1 MISVII
7 PVYNRENHLYV
18 CLNSVLK
25 QTYEDFEVICVDDCS
40 TDSSLEILKY
50 FAKRDNRLKIL
61 KNSSNKGVSYSRN
74 QGLKAAK
81 GEYIFFLDSD
91 DWISRDTFKK
101 LYRNAK
107 INNSDM
113 VLYKLVRVNKNNF
126 IFNRPAF
133 DLSNYFGENVNFDHF
148 TFTYKNIKQ
157 HVMNSSF
164 APYLKLYKKSFLDS
178 YDDFTFPEGLV
189 YEDVLFHIKTI
200 LRAPRLS
207 FVPNFFY
214 VYKMDTQKSIINDNS
229 NIFNI
234 FEIINL
240 VEEFLIENKY
250 FNELKLEF
258 YSFKILQILQY
269 LNKSHNEIYF
279 NRTKEIFANLESG
292 FTEEFKEQ
300 LKNTYVFKWDD
311 YLKVLN
317 SNSLTEYL
325 NEEENLSN

>member
-7 PVYNRENHLYV
+7 PVYNRENQIYV
-18 CLNSVLK
+18 CLNSVLR
-25 QTYEDFEVICVDDCS
+25 QTYDDFEVICIDDCS

-50 FAKRDNRLKIL
+50 FAKRDNRVKIL
-61 KNSSNKGVSYSRN
+61 KNPSNKGVSYCRN
-74 QGLKAAK
+74 HGLKVAK
-81 GEYIFFLDSD
+81 GDYIFFLDSD
-91 DWISRDTFKK
+91 DWISSDALDR
-101 LYRNAK
+101 LYTNAK

-113 VLYKLVRVNKNNF
+113 VFYKLARISDNNF

-133 DLSNYFGENVNFDHF
+133 DLTDCFGEDVNFNHF
-148 TFTYKNIKQ
+148 TFTYKNIKR

-164 APYLKLYKKSFLDS
+164 SPGLKLYKKSFLDS

-200 LRAPRLS
+200 LRASRIS

-214 VYKMDTQKSIINDNS
+214 IYKMDMQNSIINDNS
-229 NIFNI
+229 DIFNM
-234 FEIINL
+234 FEIIDLVQEFL
-240 VEEFLIENKY
+240 VENNY

-279 NRTKEIFANLESG
+279 KKTKEIFTNLESV
-292 FTEEFKEQ
+292 FTNEFKEQ
-300 LKNTYVFKWDD
+300 LKNNYVSNLDD
-311 YLKVLN
+311 YFKVLN
-317 SNSLTEYL
+317 SDNINEYL
-325 NEEENLSN
+325 YEE